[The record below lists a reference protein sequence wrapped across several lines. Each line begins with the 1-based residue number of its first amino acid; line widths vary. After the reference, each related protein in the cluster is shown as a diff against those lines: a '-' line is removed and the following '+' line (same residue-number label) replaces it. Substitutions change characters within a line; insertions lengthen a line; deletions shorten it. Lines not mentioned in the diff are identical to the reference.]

1 MKNALRKT
9 IPLALGFLSLGALC
23 PVLAADA
30 APATAID
37 FKTTVLPILKNSCFA
52 CHVSGTP
59 VTLPTDPMLA
69 KKAQNAI
76 NHASGKFPLGNS
88 FPFPCEDPPAKQI
101 NLLQKSI
108 SKGFMPPKSQTKLG
122 LGSPL
127 SDQDRKTLLSW
138 VAQLKSA
145 QK

>member
-1 MKNALRKT
+1 MKYNSSKTTAWAFGLLTMGIFSPALAEH
-9 IPLALGFLSLGALC
+9 PDPGA
-23 PVLAADA
+23 
-30 APATAID
+30 AID

-59 VTLPTDPMLA
+59 VTLPPDALLA

-76 NHASGKFPLGNS
+76 DRATEKFPLGTS
-88 FPFPCEDPPAKQI
+88 FPFPGDDPAVKQI
-101 NLLQKSI
+101 KFLQKSL

-122 LGSPL
+122 LGAPL

-138 VAQLKSA
+138 VAQLKAAS
-145 QK
+145 K